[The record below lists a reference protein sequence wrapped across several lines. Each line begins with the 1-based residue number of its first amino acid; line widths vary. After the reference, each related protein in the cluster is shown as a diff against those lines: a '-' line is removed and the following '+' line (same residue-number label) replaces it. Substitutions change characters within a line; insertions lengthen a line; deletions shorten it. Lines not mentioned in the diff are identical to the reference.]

1 MVILSLVRN
10 KKDGDIGFVGFKNRI
25 NVMLSRAKEGMY
37 ILGNAQSL
45 EACRKNTMWKDI
57 LRMMRAEDC
66 VGPELE
72 VLHLAGAII

>member
-10 KKDGDIGFVGFKNRI
+10 EKDGHIGFVGIKNRI

-45 EACRKNTMWKDI
+45 EACKKNTMWKDI
-57 LRMMRAEDC
+57 LEIMRKEDC

-72 VLHLAGAII
+72 VRPSSSC